1 MYTMPPLDTMGA
13 FAEYVAVEATIVA
26 KMSNNLSFK
35 EAAAVPLSA
44 LTIIQ
49 ALDVLGARQDS
60 KLFISGG
67 TGGLGQIA
75 IPYAK

>member
-1 MYTMPPLDTMGA
+1 M
-13 FAEYVAVEATIVA
+13 A